1 MISSSHQLWLKSQLH
16 NQRQHFQMYPH
27 LSPNL
32 PCPYESSQSKP
43 LFKDCLYKVVMN
55 NQKTKD
61 KKNVQT
67 GTPREGSLVSNT
79 SLESC
84 PLIISSRLL
93 SLNISQHKLCWRL
106 SPCWGSSTIREG
118 NPNTGHIRSLCCH
131 SAHGLTP
138 FPMKPQTPTQ
148 TSTQRVL
155 LVAFFQRNN
164 LLEFSLLG
172 DMECSPVHQLLWDYL
187 DKIPLVDFRFWGWF
201 REPKWAFENRWLRT
215 QFQTLWQTSIQ
226 KAHTHAER

>member
-32 PCPYESSQSKP
+32 PSPYESSQSKP

-106 SPCWGSSTIREG
+106 SPCWGSSTG
-118 NPNTGHIRSLCCH
+118 KG
-131 SAHGLTP
+131 
-138 FPMKPQTPTQ
+138 TPTLA
-148 TSTQRVL
+148 TLDLCAVTL
-155 LVAFFQRNN
+155 HTDWLHFPW
-164 LLEFSLLG
+164 SLK
-172 DMECSPVHQLLWDYL
+172 HQLRHQLKEFCL
-187 DKIPLVDFRFWGWF
+187 LHSSKETTFWNSHCWGTWS
-201 REPKWAFENRWLRT
+201 AVLS
-215 QFQTLWQTSIQ
+215 TSCCEII
-226 KAHTHAER
+226 